1 MLTPITLDKPR
12 NFKYGIKA
20 IALIERGLHKPMAK
34 IDFANSTIDD
44 LIIIM
49 WAGLVHEDK
58 SLTPEGLLDILD
70 NNDVSILDITKTMN
84 EAITAGF
91 GGVVNENPTH
101 AAVD

>member
-1 MLTPITLDKPR
+1 MFTTITLDKVR

-20 IALIERGLHKPMAK
+20 IALIERGLHKPISK
-34 IDFANSTIDD
+34 IDLENSTIDD
-44 LIIIM
+44 IVIIM

-58 SLTPEGLLDILD
+58 TLTPEALLDIID
-70 NNDVSILDITKTMN
+70 SNDLSITEITKSMN

-91 GGVVNENPTH
+91 GGAVNESPIH

>member
-1 MLTPITLDKPR
+1 MFIPVTLDKPR

-58 SLTPEGLLDILD
+58 ALTPEGLLDIID
-70 NNDVSILDITKTMN
+70 NSDASILEITKTMN

-91 GGVVNENPTH
+91 GGATNENPIH